1 MNHSETLKFIHSQ
14 SNFFC
19 KPGTERIEKLCRAL
33 GNPQKSL
40 RFVHVAGTNGKGS
53 FCAFL
58 TEILKSAGYKVGTFT
73 SPFILRFN
81 ERIAING
88 EAISDD
94 ALCEIANKVRSVCEQ
109 MDDKPTEFEIITAIG
124 FQYFKDMECDIVVLE
139 CGLGGRLDATNI
151 IEVPLLSVIT
161 GVDFDHQ
168 NFLGDTIELIASE
181 KAGIIKENRPVLWCG
196 NNSAAEKIIIKEA
209 ETKNAALYK
218 NKQNVKIKSADF
230 SGTEFSFEEFN
241 NIKIS
246 LLGSYQPKNASNVIM
261 AAKIL
266 CGCGLNID
274 DADIINGLKN
284 TTWPARF
291 EKLSDSPLIIFDGSH
306 NPEGV
311 KAAVDSI
318 KGYFGDRRVNIL
330 SGVMRDKNY
339 SFIAKTIGEVASEV
353 FTVTVD
359 NPRSLS
365 CEDYRKVFLENSV
378 SATAFK
384 SVAAAIQHHKQNY
397 ADIPLI
403 CVGSLYMYG
412 EVYKVLK
419 GL

>member
-1 MNHSETLKFIHSQ
+1 MNYSQTLKFIHSQ

-19 KPGTERIEKLCRAL
+19 KPGTERIEKLCEAL
-33 GNPQKSL
+33 GNPQKEL
-40 RFVHVAGTNGKGS
+40 RFVHIAGTNGKGS

-58 TEILKSAGYKVGTFT
+58 TEILKSAGYKVGTYT

-81 ERIAING
+81 ERIAVNG

-94 ALCEIANKVRSVCEQ
+94 ALCEIAEKVRSISEK
-109 MDDKPTEFEIITAIG
+109 MEDKPTEFEIITAIG
-124 FQYFKDMECDIVVLE
+124 FEYFKREDCNLVVLE

-151 IEVPLLSVIT
+151 IENPLLSVIT

-181 KAGIIKENRPVLWCG
+181 KAGIIKKHRPVLWCG
-196 NNSAAEKIIIKEA
+196 NNPSAEEIIKNEA
-209 ETKNAALYK
+209 VIKEAALYK
-218 NKQNVKIKSADF
+218 NEQEAVIKAADF
-230 SGTEFSFEEFN
+230 SGTEFSFAEFN
-241 NIKIS
+241 NIQIS
-246 LLGSYQPKNASNVIM
+246 LLGSYQPKNASNAIM

-266 CGCGLNID
+266 REQGFKISD
-274 DADIINGLKN
+274 QDILSGLKA
-284 TTWPARF
+284 TRWPARF

-311 KAAVDSI
+311 RAAVDSV
-318 KGYFGDRRVNIL
+318 KSYFNNKKVNIL
-330 SGVMRDKNY
+330 SGVMRDKDY
-339 SFIAKTIGEVASEV
+339 SFIARTIGEIANEV

-365 CEDYRKVFLENSV
+365 ADDYCEVFKQNNIK
-378 SATAFK
+378 ATPLK
-384 SVAAAIQHHKQNY
+384 NIEAAIKHHRLNFP
-397 ADIPLI
+397 DTPLI
-403 CVGSLYMYG
+403 CMGSLYMYN